1 MYLAK
6 IHVYTSFSP
15 IIFFKIFATGEY
27 SLRYRKTTVSR
38 GKLKDLQRSKKNVH
52 DIQCTTL
59 ITVSL
64 IHKQTTNRLRFHG
77 DTGISRGYAKV
88 SLIHAWRGKQDF
100 RENLYVCLLLY
111 G

>member
-38 GKLKDLQRSKKNVH
+38 GKLKDLQRKKKNVH
-52 DIQCTTL
+52 DIQCRSL
-59 ITVSL
+59 ITFSL

-100 RENLYVCLLLY
+100 RENLYICLLLY